1 MCAPMLG
8 AVAGIAGAVVQG
20 IGAKQQAEGQ
30 AQQAEY
36 NAKVEKINAR
46 TSVQQGLAKQNQIGA
61 EYDKLRGQQTA
72 AYAASGVDPT
82 KGSAAIVTQ
91 EETARNEWM
100 DSMNTI
106 WSAETEQIGHLN
118 KAKDLET
125 QAANYRK
132 AGQIS
137 MASAL
142 VGGIGSAAGGL
153 GGGGGGFSFGLG
165 A

>member
-1 MCAPMLG
+1 MCGPMIG

-46 TSVQQGLAKQNQIGA
+46 SAVQEGLARQNQIGIK
-61 EYDKLRGQQTA
+61 YDKLRGQQRA
-72 AYAASGVDPT
+72 AYAASGVDPNQ
-82 KGSAAIVTQ
+82 GSAAIVSV
-91 EETARNEWM
+91 EEVARDEWM

-106 WSAETEQIGHLN
+106 WGAETEQVGHLN

-137 MASAL
+137 MASAI
-142 VGGIGSAAGGL
+142 VGGIGSAAGAFK
-153 GGGGGGFSFGLG
+153 GGGVSFGLG

>member
-1 MCAPMLG
+1 MIG

-46 TSVQQGLAKQNQIGA
+46 TAIQTGQAKVQQLGIK
-61 EYDKLRGQQTA
+61 YDKLRGEQIA
-72 AYAASGVDPT
+72 GYAASGIDPT
-82 KGSAAIVTQ
+82 RGSAAIVAT
-91 EETARNEWM
+91 EEVARDEWM

-106 WSAETEQIGHLN
+106 WNAETEQVGRLN

-137 MASAL
+137 MASAI
-142 VGGIGSAAGGL
+142 VGGVGSAAGAFK
-153 GGGGGGFSFGLG
+153 GGGGGFGLG
-165 A
+165 F